1 MASGIDSTKPVAGSP
16 TTESVRSNF
25 TSAKN
30 EINSLLRSNL
40 DAAAAGGSVDALTA
54 DYANNVARVEGQR
67 IVIRA
72 SGANTTAVTLNVDSS
87 GVSPVVKVNGA
98 ALVANEIGGAQHYL
112 DLMWSSSTSS
122 WILMNPLPSPPSE
135 SFATARTIAIEGD
148 AVGTV
153 QFDGS
158 INVSMDVDLQLQGLL
173 KAYPIGSIY
182 TSAVATSPSTYFGGT
197 WVSFGA
203 GKVLVGLDAA
213 DADFDT
219 AEETGGSKTH
229 TLTTSEMP
237 AHTHT
242 MTIENASGSGSSGS
256 SDGSSS
262 FSSVAT
268 SSTGAGAAHNNVQPY
283 IVVYMWK
290 RTA

>member
-40 DAAAAGGSVDALTA
+40 DAATAGGSVDALTA
-54 DYANNVARVEGQR
+54 DYANNVSKVEGQR

-72 SGANTTAVTLNVDSS
+72 VGANTAAVTLDVDSS
-87 GVSPVVKVNGA
+87 GVSPVVKVDGT

-112 DLMWSSSTSS
+112 DLMWSSSTLS
-122 WILMNPLPSPPSE
+122 WILMNPLPLPAAE
-135 SFATARTIAIEGD
+135 SFSTARTIAIEGD

-182 TSAVATSPSTYFGGT
+182 TSAVATAPSTYFGGT

-242 MTIENASGSGSSGS
+242 MSIENASGSGSSGS

-268 SSTGAGAAHNNVQPY
+268 SSTGGGAAHNNVQPY

>member
-30 EINSLLRSNL
+30 EINNLLRSNL
-40 DAAAAGGSVDALTA
+40 DAATAGGSVDALTA
-54 DYANNVARVEGQR
+54 DYANNVSKVEGQR

-72 SGANTTAVTLNVDSS
+72 VGANTTAVTLDVDSS
-87 GVSPVVKVNGA
+87 GVSPVVKVNGT
-98 ALVANEIGGAQHYL
+98 ALVANEIGGGQHYL

-122 WILMNPLPSPPSE
+122 WILMNPLPLPPSE
-135 SFATARTIAIEGD
+135 NFATARTIELEGD

-182 TSAVATSPSTYFGGT
+182 TSAVATPPSTYFGGI

-242 MTIENASGSGSSGS
+242 MTIENASGTGSSGS
-256 SDGSSS
+256 GDGNSS

-268 SSTGAGAAHNNVQPY
+268 SSTGGGAAHNNVQPY

>member
-25 TSAKN
+25 TSAKS

-40 DAAAAGGSVDALTA
+40 DAAAAGGSVNTLTA

-122 WILMNPLPSPPSE
+122 WILMNPLPLPPSE
-135 SFATARTIAIEGD
+135 RFATARTIAIEGD

-203 GKVLVGLDAA
+203 GKVLVGLDAV
-213 DADFDT
+213 DPDFNT
-219 AEETGGSKTH
+219 SEETGGSKTH
-229 TLTTSEMP
+229 TLTTNEMP
-237 AHTHT
+237 AHTHS
-242 MTIENASGSGSSGS
+242 MTIENASGSGSTGS

-262 FSSVAT
+262 FSTVAT
-268 SSTGAGAAHNNVQPY
+268 SSTGGGAAHNNVQPY